1 MTYEYLC
8 TACGH
13 GWEAEQSISAAAL
26 TTCPNCHA
34 ESAKRQVSGG
44 AGFILK
50 GGGWYSDLYASAPKK
65 SGGDGDAK
73 PSTDT
78 STKKEG
84 GAADTASAKG
94 TDKGSSGS
102 SGTGSSG
109 SGGTG
114 SSGSSGTSGSS
125 SGGAGGAPAAGTSS
139 GSKTAGATSGA

>member
-13 GWEAEQSISAAAL
+13 AWEADQSISAAPL

-50 GGGWYSDLYASAPKK
+50 GGGWYSDLYGSAPKK
-65 SGGDGDAK
+65 SGGDADAK
-73 PSTDT
+73 PTDTSATKDASATKKDGATDT
-78 STKKEG
+78 ST
-84 GAADTASAKG
+84 KG

-102 SGTGSSG
+102 SSSG
-109 SGGTG
+109 SGSAGG
-114 SSGSSGTSGSS
+114 SSTPTSGST
-125 SGGAGGAPAAGTSS
+125 GGSKAAGAP
-139 GSKTAGATSGA
+139 SGA